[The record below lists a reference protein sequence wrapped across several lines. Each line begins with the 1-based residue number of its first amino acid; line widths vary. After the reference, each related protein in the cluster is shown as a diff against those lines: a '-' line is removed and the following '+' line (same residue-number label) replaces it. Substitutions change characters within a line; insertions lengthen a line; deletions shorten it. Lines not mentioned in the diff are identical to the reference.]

1 LYLVAEIF
9 IIVGEN
15 FKKQS
20 FFVQQIILSNKE
32 FKFSFT
38 DVLRLSSSKLL
49 LLFLLSSKKSF
60 FVNILDLN
68 EMKSQLKVFKLID
81 AAKNML
87 KILL

>member
-49 LLFLLSSKKSF
+49 LFLLSSKKSY